1 MRVIVTTSGF
11 QHYTRPPGRG
21 NAAGE
26 IRDHAMIGGTL
37 RAFCAWCQRE
47 GGPAFLGEREPLDDE
62 SETHGVCRRHL
73 QNILAAL
80 PSQSFPDVTYL
91 FVIRPGET
99 ALYDHLERAF
109 LGVRGVKI
117 IMERRAGD
125 RRSTHWRATHDRR
138 RTDRRQPRGTSHA
151 LGYTTV
157 RFSHAA
163 SWQGE

>member
-1 MRVIVTTSGF
+1 
-11 QHYTRPPGRG
+11 
-21 NAAGE
+21 
-26 IRDHAMIGGTL
+26 MIGGTL

-80 PSQSFPDVTYL
+80 PSHSFPDITYL
-91 FVIRPGET
+91 FVIRPAET

-117 IMERRAGD
+117 IMERRSGD
-125 RRSTHWRATHDRR
+125 RRSLHRRAVHDRR

-157 RFSHAA
+157 RFGRAA
-163 SWQGE
+163 SSGSAPIAS